1 MDSLAKNIVVP
12 IRPELQV
19 VECRVAEL
27 EDGYAR
33 LSNMLLEEYSGANL
47 TKRHFKVLL
56 AVLRLTY
63 GWGKALDRISDSQI
77 SAIAKLP
84 VKKCNEA
91 KLELVRMN
99 ILIKNGTL
107 LGPNKNIFE
116 WNIPQNGGEYP
127 KTGEKNPPKQGVAYE
142 PAKSTKMG
150 DKTSP
155 EMGVGYPPKQ
165 GDTKDIIPKKERKK
179 DIPPIAPL
187 RSDEAKPTKKA
198 DKRATQFPSG
208 FVPTEGNMLLAEKL
222 GVELQSE
229 FEAFSDYHR
238 SKGST
243 FKDWS
248 MALNTW
254 LRNAVKFGAKKP
266 LLRPQSLPT
275 RAVAEKFNAKDYGAT
290 QTPSWM
296 ED

>member
-107 LGPNKNIFE
+107 LGPNKNISE
-116 WNIPQNGGEYP
+116 WNIPQNGGGSP
-127 KTGEKNPPKQGVAYE
+127 KMGEKNPPKQGMPYNAV
-142 PAKSTKMG
+142 KSPKSG

-155 EMGVGYPPKQ
+155 KMGVSYPPIW
-165 GDTKDIIPKKERKK
+165 GDTKETIPKKERKK
-179 DIPPIAPL
+179 DIPPIVPHG
-187 RSDEAKPTKKA
+187 SDDVKPKKA
-198 DKRATQFPSG
+198 DNRATQLPSG
-208 FVPTEGNMLLAEKL
+208 FVPTEGNRLLAEKL